1 MSLYRVY
8 AIFIRQIFLLKSNPT
23 RLVSVFLWLI
33 IDILQWGFISRYL
46 GTFGEATFNFI
57 SVILGAI
64 LLWEFMS
71 RIQQG
76 ILMAFLED
84 VWSMN
89 FINFFASP
97 LRVREYLS
105 GLVLTS
111 ITTGCAGFLVI
122 VVIAG
127 VAFGYNVFRIGLLL
141 LPFMLIL
148 LDFGIAMGI
157 FVSAV
162 IFRLGPSA
170 EWLGWPIPML
180 LSLFAGVYY
189 PISTLPDSMQL
200 VAKLIPPSYVFE
212 TMRGMLATHPAP
224 ADFASNLCIGALL
237 AISYLVVVSRFFIII
252 YRKNLR
258 SGTIARFNAEA
269 L

>member
-1 MSLYRVY
+1 MSLSRVY
-8 AIFIRQIFLLKSNPT
+8 AVFIRQMFLLRSNPT
-23 RLVSVFLWLI
+23 RLVSIFLWLV

-46 GTFGEATFNFI
+46 GSFGAATFGFI
-57 SVILGAI
+57 TVILGAI

-84 VWSMN
+84 IWAQN

-111 ITTGCAGFLVI
+111 ITTGVAGFLAI
-122 VVIAG
+122 VAIAG
-127 VAFGYNVFRIGLLL
+127 FAFGYNVFRIGLLL
-141 LPFMLIL
+141 LPFMIIL
-148 LDFGIAMGI
+148 LLFGIAMGI

-170 EWLGWPIPML
+170 EWLGWPIPMV

-189 PISTLPDSMQL
+189 PVSTLPAVL
-200 VAKLIPPSYVFE
+200 RGFAALIPPSYVFE
-212 TMRGMLATHPAP
+212 SMRSILTTGTFP
-224 ADFASNLCIGALL
+224 ADLVSNLVVGSFLSVA
-237 AISYLVVVSRFFIII
+237 YLVLMSRFFVHI

-258 SGTIARFNAEA
+258 NGNIARFNAES